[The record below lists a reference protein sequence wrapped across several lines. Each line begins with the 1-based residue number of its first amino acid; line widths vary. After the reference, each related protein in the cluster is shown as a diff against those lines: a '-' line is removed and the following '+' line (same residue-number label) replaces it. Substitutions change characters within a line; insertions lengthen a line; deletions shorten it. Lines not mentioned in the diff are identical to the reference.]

1 MAKNNE
7 AKIKFTAETGEFNDS
22 IKEANQQMT
31 ELRAEMKLND
41 VQMQSTGNTTEG
53 LSNKHRIL
61 QDQLKASEQKTQ
73 ALSQKVD
80 KAVELF
86 GENSSE
92 ASKLRV
98 QLLNAKTAE
107 ERLKQSVNECENA
120 LNGQREAAQ
129 DAGGGF
135 TVMKGAVADL
145 VSEGIQF
152 GIQKVSEFTGYL
164 AGLATETMEFRQ
176 DMATL
181 TTSFDEVGMS
191 ADTANETWKDMYA
204 IFGEDDRA
212 VEASNLIA
220 KMSDDQ
226 QDLDDWTTITT
237 GAWAKFQDSLP
248 VEGLAETAME
258 TAKTGQL
265 TGVLVDA
272 LVWAGESEEGFQAKL
287 DACSSEQ
294 ERQQLITDTLTG
306 LYGDAAETYRETAK
320 GQMALKEATA
330 ENMQIEAELA
340 EVVEP
345 VTTEFMNLK
354 NELLIGAKP
363 AVEAVSGVLLDA
375 MEWMKEHPT
384 TVKAV
389 AAAVGVLAVGITGL
403 GVAMGIYTV
412 AQWAMNSAVL
422 ANPITWVAVGIVAAI
437 AGLVAAGVVLYEN
450 WDKIKAKAGEVW
462 DGVVDKFNSAKAKVK
477 GIIDTIKGFF
487 NFSFKMPHIPLPH
500 FSITPK
506 GWGIGD
512 LIKGV
517 KPSLGIEW
525 YAQGGVLTSPTIFG
539 VNGNNA
545 MVGGEAGAEAI
556 LPITVLQDFINRAFE
571 RNIVNYAMA
580 GGGADIY
587 NFYVN
592 DATINDNA
600 QMREVA
606 KNFITEL
613 VRLGGMNK

>member
-1 MAKNNE
+1 MAKNE
-7 AKIKFTAETGEFNDS
+7 AKIKFTAETGEFNDA
-22 IKEANQQMT
+22 IKSSNEQMA
-31 ELRAEMKLND
+31 ELRAELKLNET
-41 VQMQSTGNTTEG
+41 QMKATGTTVEG
-53 LSNKHRIL
+53 LNNKHKIL
-61 QDQLKASEQKTQ
+61 QGQLKASEQKTQ
-73 ALSQKVD
+73 ALSQKVN
-80 KAVELF
+80 KAAELF
-86 GENSSE
+86 GENSTE
-92 ASKLRV
+92 ASKLRT
-98 QLLNAKTAE
+98 QLLNAQTAE
-107 ERLKQSVNECENA
+107 EKLRQSVDKCKNE
-120 LNGQREAAQ
+120 LQGQKAAAKE
-129 DAGGGF
+129 AGGGF

-212 VEASNLIA
+212 VETSNLIA
-220 KMSDDQ
+220 KMADDQ
-226 QDLDDWTTITT
+226 KDLDDWTTITT

-248 VEGLAETAME
+248 VESLAEASME
-258 TAKTGQL
+258 AARTGEMVSGL
-265 TGVLVDA
+265 TDA
-272 LVWAGESEEGFQAKL
+272 IVWSGESEEEFQKKL

-306 LYGDAAETYRETAK
+306 LFGDAAETYRETAE

-340 EVVEP
+340 GVVEP

-363 AVEAVSGVLLDA
+363 AIEAVSGVLLDA
-375 MEWMKEHPT
+375 MAWMKEHPT

-403 GVAMGIYTV
+403 GVAMAVYTGY
-412 AQWAMNSAVL
+412 QWAMNSAVL

-437 AGLVAAGVVLYEN
+437 AGLVGAGVALYQN
-450 WDKIKAKAGEVW
+450 WDKIKTKAGDVW
-462 DGVVDKFNSAKAKVK
+462 DGVVDKFNNAKSRVN
-477 GIIDTIKGFF
+477 GIINTIKGFF

-512 LIKGV
+512 LVKGV

-525 YAQGGVLTSPTIFG
+525 YAKGGVLTNPTIFG

-556 LPITVLQDFINRAFE
+556 LPISVLQDYINRAFD
-571 RNIVNYAMA
+571 RNVLSYVAA
-580 GGGADIY
+580 GGGGDVY
-587 NFYVN
+587 NFHV
-592 DATINDNA
+592 DGATINDNA

>member
-1 MAKNNE
+1 MAKNE
-7 AKIKFTAETGEFNDS
+7 AKIKFTAETGEFNDA
-22 IKEANQQMT
+22 IKSSNEQMA
-31 ELRAEMKLND
+31 ELRAELKLNET
-41 VQMQSTGNTTEG
+41 QMKATGTTVEG
-53 LSNKHRIL
+53 LNNKHKIL
-61 QDQLKASEQKTQ
+61 QGQLKASEQKTQ
-73 ALSQKVD
+73 ALSQKVN
-80 KAVELF
+80 KAAELF
-86 GENSSE
+86 GENSTE
-92 ASKLRV
+92 ASKLRT
-98 QLLNAKTAE
+98 QLLNAQTAE
-107 ERLKQSVNECENA
+107 EKLRQSVDKCKNE
-120 LNGQREAAQ
+120 LQGQKAAAKE
-129 DAGGGF
+129 AGGGF

-191 ADTANETWKDMYA
+191 ATTANDTWKDMYA

-226 QDLDDWTTITT
+226 KDLDDWTTITT

-248 VEGLAETAME
+248 VEGLAETSME

-265 TGVLVDA
+265 TGTLVDA
-272 LVWAGESEEGFQAKL
+272 LVWAGESEEGFQKKL

-306 LYGDAAETYRETAK
+306 LYGDAAETYRETAE

-340 EVVEP
+340 GVVEP

-363 AVEAVSGVLLDA
+363 AIEAVSGVLLDA
-375 MEWMKEHPT
+375 MAWMKEHPT

-403 GVAMGIYTV
+403 GVAMAVYTGY
-412 AQWAMNSAVL
+412 QWAMNSAVL

-437 AGLVAAGVVLYEN
+437 AGLVGAGVALYQN
-450 WDKIKAKAGEVW
+450 WDKIKTKAGDVW
-462 DGVVDKFNSAKAKVK
+462 DGVVDKFNNAKSRVN
-477 GIIDTIKGFF
+477 GIINTIKGFF
-487 NFSFKMPHIPLPH
+487 DFSFKMPHIPLPH

-512 LIKGV
+512 LVKGV

-525 YAQGGVLTSPTIFG
+525 YAKGGVLTNPTIFG

-556 LPITVLQDFINRAFE
+556 LPISVLQEYINRAFD
-571 RNIVNYAMA
+571 RNVLSYVAA
-580 GGGADIY
+580 GGGGDVY
-587 NFYVN
+587 NLHV
-592 DATINDNA
+592 DGATINDNA

>member
-1 MAKNNE
+1 MPKNE
-7 AKIKFTAETGEFNDS
+7 AKIKFTAETAEFDDA
-22 IKEANQQMT
+22 IKESNRQMS
-31 ELRAEMKLND
+31 EFKAEMKLND
-41 VQMQSTGNTTEG
+41 AQMKRTGNNIEG
-53 LSNKHRIL
+53 LSNKHKIL
-61 QDQLKASEQKTQ
+61 SNQLKASESKTQ
-73 ALSQKVD
+73 ALSQKVE
-80 KAVELF
+80 KAVALF

-92 ASKLRV
+92 ASKLKV
-98 QLLNAKTAE
+98 QLLNARTAE
-107 ERLKQSVNECENA
+107 EKLRQSVKECEDA
-120 LNGQREAAQ
+120 LNGQKKATRETKE
-129 DAGGGF
+129 GF
-135 TVMKGAVADL
+135 SVMKGAVADL

-181 TTSFDEVGMS
+181 TTSFDEAGMS
-191 ADTANETWKDMYA
+191 IETANETWKDMYA

-226 QDLDDWTTITT
+226 KDLDDWTTITT

-248 VEGLAETAME
+248 VEGLAETSME

-272 LVWAGESEEGFQAKL
+272 LVWAGESEADFQAKL
-287 DACSSEQ
+287 DACSTEQ

-306 LYGDAAETYRETAK
+306 LYSEAAATYRETAG

-330 ENMQIEAELA
+330 EQMQAEAGLA
-340 EVVEP
+340 AAVEP
-345 VTTEFMNLK
+345 TTIKFTELK
-354 NELLIGAKP
+354 TELLEGVTP
-363 AVEAVSGVLLDA
+363 AVETMSGVLTNA
-375 MEWMKEHPT
+375 MVWMQEHPT

-389 AAAVGVLAVGITGL
+389 AAAVGVLAVGFTGL
-403 GVAMGIYTV
+403 AVALGVYTV
-412 AQWAMNSAVL
+412 AQWAMNSAIL
-422 ANPITWVAVGIVAAI
+422 ANPITWIAVGIVAAI
-437 AGLVAAGVVLYEN
+437 ATLVGAGVALYEN
-450 WDKIKAKAGEVW
+450 WDKVKAKAGEVW
-462 DGVVDKFNSAKAKVK
+462 DGVVDKFNNTKERIG
-477 GIIDTIKGFF
+477 GIVDRIKGFF
-487 NFSFKMPHIPLPH
+487 DFNFSLPHIPTPH
-500 FSITPK
+500 FSITPA
-506 GWGIGD
+506 GWKVGD
-512 LIKGV
+512 LLKGV
-517 KPSLGIEW
+517 KPKLGIEW

-556 LPITVLQDFINRAFE
+556 LPISVLQDFINRAFD
-571 RNIVNYAMA
+571 RNVLSYAAA
-580 GGGADIY
+580 GGGGDVY

-592 DATINDNA
+592 DAKINDNA

-613 VRLGGMNK
+613 VRLGGMNRK